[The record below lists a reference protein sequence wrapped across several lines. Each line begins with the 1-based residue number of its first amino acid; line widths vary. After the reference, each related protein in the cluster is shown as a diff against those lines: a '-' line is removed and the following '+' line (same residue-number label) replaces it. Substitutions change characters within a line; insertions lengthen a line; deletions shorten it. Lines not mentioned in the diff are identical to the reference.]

1 MRIAVTGE
9 GPTDYGKVDYGNPGH
24 WIDGPSPVTA
34 ILIFYPLNF
43 VLKIL
48 SLILR

>member
-24 WIDGPSPVTA
+24 WIDGPVQVYLRRIA
-34 ILIFYPLNF
+34 EEQ
-43 VLKIL
+43 IL

>member
-24 WIDGPSPVTA
+24 WIDGRRLNCNVG
-34 ILIFYPLNF
+34 ILMD
-43 VLKIL
+43 
-48 SLILR
+48 